1 MCKIISLPLPAS
13 KTSSKRSVTFLADPT
28 GTAGTMT
35 VCQGKQVTTY
45 RLTEHVGV
53 PYPCRGF
60 HVEKLAG
67 GTDPEATGYDV
78 LIDAAAGHTCECR
91 GFLRHGHCSHVD
103 AIRQL
108 LADGSLDVAAE
119 EPSTDPFPTPE
130 QVAADAAFDVPPYAR
145 RPCPDLPGCFAGL
158 GASSIVAGP
167 F

>member
-13 KTSSKRSVTFLADPT
+13 KTSSKRSVTFVADAT

-35 VCQGKQVTTY
+35 VVQDKKVTTY

-60 HVEKLAG
+60 HVEKVAG

-78 LIDAAAGHTCECR
+78 EINPEGHHSCECK
-91 GFLRHGHCSHVD
+91 GFYRHGHCSHVD
-103 AIRQL
+103 AIQDL
-108 LADGSLDVAAE
+108 LAAGALDVAAE
-119 EPSTDPFPTPE
+119 EPAAEPFPSAE
-130 QVAADAAFDVPPYAR
+130 QVAADAAFDFPPYVR
-145 RPCPDLPGCFAGL
+145 RPCPELPACFAGL